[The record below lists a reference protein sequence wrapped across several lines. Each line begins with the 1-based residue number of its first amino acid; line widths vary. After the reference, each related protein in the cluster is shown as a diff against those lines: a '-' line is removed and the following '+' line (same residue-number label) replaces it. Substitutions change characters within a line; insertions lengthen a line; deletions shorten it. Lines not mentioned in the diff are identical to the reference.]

1 MQNMEFEIIKSYLPL
16 KKEWINN
23 DFIYSSIYQNSFVI
37 YLFIY
42 LFIYFFQVE
51 GEATQR
57 AIVIAD
63 QVNLKADTPVL
74 YRTGFGMFV

>member
-1 MQNMEFEIIKSYLPL
+1 MISSTVQFIKTAS
-16 KKEWINN
+16 
-23 DFIYSSIYQNSFVI
+23 
-37 YLFIY
+37 LFIY

>member
-1 MQNMEFEIIKSYLPL
+1 MISSTVQFIKTAS
-16 KKEWINN
+16 
-23 DFIYSSIYQNSFVI
+23 
-37 YLFIY
+37 LFIY
-42 LFIYFFQVE
+42 LFIYFQVE

-63 QVNLKADTPVL
+63 QVNLKVDTPVL

>member
-1 MQNMEFEIIKSYLPL
+1 MISSTVQFIKTAS
-16 KKEWINN
+16 
-23 DFIYSSIYQNSFVI
+23 
-37 YLFIY
+37 LFIY
-42 LFIYFFQVE
+42 LFIYLFFQVE

-74 YRTGFGMFV
+74 YRTGFGKFV